1 MKLDFTAIRGTT
13 ADKPMNSPV
22 VTFERLKGIEMPI
35 EVKTSKNGKNQPSDG
50 AGRLVSA
57 YQKEQADHERILQ
70 VCKDYQHNTREAE
83 GLTTAILKGARAG
96 EPPVTLLL
104 KAVKCIGLMTGET
117 VTYSQLEEDIKS
129 VYGVGLLEPEPLR
142 MELEEVKG
150 RLQKLQNALER
161 DTEPEDSKKRIQ
173 AAIESHKARANQ
185 LEKLLQR
192 ETQP

>member
-13 ADKPMNSPV
+13 ADKPTDSPV
-22 VTFERLKGIEMPI
+22 TTFERLEGIEMPI
-35 EVKTSKNGKNQPSDG
+35 EVKASKNGKNQPSDG

-57 YQKEQADHERILQ
+57 YQKERADHERILQ

-173 AAIESHKARANQ
+173 AAIEAHKARANQ